1 MTETGRAALY
11 PLGSRTPFELREF
24 PVPDPEPGAL
34 VVRVTTANVC
44 GSDLHFW
51 RGDIDLAALGLAGPT
66 ILGHEMT
73 GRVARSA
80 RDRDSA
86 GAALSE
92 GDRVVYR
99 YFMPCGSCRACT
111 RGFTAACGRNAGF
124 QMRVA
129 AEAPHF
135 IGGFADYYV
144 VPSGQAV
151 FRVPDGIPD
160 ELVAGVNCALA
171 QVVQGFERAGLRA
184 GESVV
189 VQGAGGLGLYATA
202 VAKHLGAG
210 NVIVVD
216 GVDER
221 LQLARAFGADATIDM
236 TEVADARAR
245 AARVRELNGGGVDV
259 AVEVAGFPEAFGEGI
274 AYLGQ
279 GGRYVEIGNISPG
292 LTLQFD
298 PALVT
303 LANKTVLGVA
313 FYEPAALQGALEFLV
328 AARERVPFSALQA
341 AVYPLERINDAFAD
355 ADARRVPRASISPM

>member
-1 MTETGRAALY
+1 VTETGRAALY
-11 PLGSRTPFELREF
+11 PLGARTPFELREY

-34 VVRVTTANVC
+34 VVRVTAANVC

-51 RGDIDLAALGLAGPT
+51 RGEIDLARLGLGGPT

-73 GRVARSA
+73 GRVFRSA
-80 RDRDSA
+80 RARDSA
-86 GAALSE
+86 GVPLAE

-99 YFMPCGSCRACT
+99 YFMPCGSCRACM

-129 AEAPHF
+129 SDAPHF
-135 IGGFADYYV
+135 IGGFADYYY
-144 VPSGQAV
+144 VPPGQAV
-151 FRVPDGIPD
+151 FRVPDELPD
-160 ELVAGVNCALA
+160 DLVAGANCALA
-171 QVVQGFERAGLRA
+171 QVVQGFERAGLRMD
-184 GESVV
+184 ESVV

-202 VAKHLGAG
+202 VAKHMGAG

-216 GVDER
+216 GVAER
-221 LQLARAFGADATIDM
+221 LSLAREFGADETIDM
-236 TEVADARAR
+236 SEVPDARAR

-259 AVEVAGFPEAFGEGI
+259 AVEVAGFPDAFGEGI

-313 FYEPAALQGALEFLV
+313 FYEPSALQRALGFLS
-328 AARERVPFSALQA
+328 ATRDRVPFAALRG

-355 ADARRVPRASISPM
+355 ADARRVPRASIAPS